1 MRENA
6 TADLRKATEAIEK
19 VRKLAER
26 MFGFNA
32 YLVTPL
38 EADGTNPGIYCMFK
52 VCGVE
57 YRVENGRL
65 PICGQDQR

>member
-19 VRKLAER
+19 VKELAER
-26 MFGFNA
+26 MFGFQP

-38 EADGTNPGIYCMFK
+38 ETSAGDPGVYCMFE

-65 PICGQDQR
+65 SIYDQDQR